1 VLDKSALY
9 CPRPGQGDRKGRPYM
24 YGRGLPPPWGSNAPT
39 LAFKEMTEQNVYD
52 LMVGEDEE
60 IERRA
65 IQLLVE
71 RHLPAIRIVG
81 SAATTT
87 ELLVRM
93 HLARPHLVILDS
105 HLPGSSLMT
114 TLNLLLSQQ
123 SVLKVIILSDFDEGP
138 LMAHCIRFGAF
149 AYLTRPVQPDR
160 LLSALNRAIIVL
172 ENAM

>member
-1 VLDKSALY
+1 M
-9 CPRPGQGDRKGRPYM
+9 P
-24 YGRGLPPPWGSNAPT
+24 
-39 LAFKEMTEQNVYD
+39 NVYD

-71 RHLPAIRIVG
+71 RHLPDVRLVG
-81 SAATTT
+81 TATTTT

-93 HLARPHLVILDS
+93 HLARPQLVILDS
-105 HLPGSSLMT
+105 HLPGSNLMT

-123 SVLKVIILSDFDEGP
+123 PALKVIILSDFDEGP
-138 LMAHCIRFGAF
+138 LMGHCMRFGAF

-160 LLSALNRAIIVL
+160 LLSALNRAVVVL
-172 ENAM
+172 GNAI